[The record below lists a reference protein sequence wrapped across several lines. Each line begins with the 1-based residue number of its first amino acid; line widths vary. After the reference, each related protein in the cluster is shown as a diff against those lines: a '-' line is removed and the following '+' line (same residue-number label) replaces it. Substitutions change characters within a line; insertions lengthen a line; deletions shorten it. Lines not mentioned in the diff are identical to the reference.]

1 MSFNSLLE
9 AESFIN
15 NLDEEN
21 KQRLVTTIS
30 FMLINNISQQN
41 NIDEFVL
48 IQKMIA
54 LIPNDNQKVFL
65 SELNGLVIKHLFKNN
80 IDVFPIIHKLS
91 TILAEDKKSK
101 IINDIN
107 FIINNTVKNKVNIT
121 TTQPI
126 ENKKE
131 NNFSSTNINFNNHQ
145 KSFSPPPPPP
155 PPPPPMLTNQVTK
168 FSVSNLNFP
177 QNLNATGTFNIK
189 SNDDKENQQSI
200 LPIKESLKYIIPLQ
214 TELAKKA
221 LYDIGTPSDIYQ
233 YLKAV
238 NGSTP
243 LDEIYLN
250 LYSKLDIIN
259 FISRTYSIYNSKY
272 INFKKDINMPK
283 DKDMKLRIGEWFVM
297 FGYLEEEKLPKIV
310 QLHAVAVRNNDVNNR
325 RFASK
330 TIINGQPVE
339 SKGPLFGNFLVDSE
353 IINKDQL
360 NQVLTVQ
367 NQFNEILANIK

>member
-21 KQRLVTTIS
+21 KQKLVTTIS

-91 TILAEDKKSK
+91 TILTEDKKNK

-107 FIINNTVKNKVNIT
+107 FIISNTVKSKVSIT
-121 TTQPI
+121 TTQTI
-126 ENKKE
+126 DNKKE
-131 NNFSSTNINFNNHQ
+131 NTFSNTNINFSNQ
-145 KSFSPPPPPP
+145 SKSFPPPPP

-177 QNLNATGTFNIK
+177 QNLNVTGTFNLK
-189 SNDDKENQQSI
+189 VNEDKENQKSI

-221 LYDIGTPSDIYQ
+221 LNDIGTPSDVYQ

-243 LDEIYLN
+243 LDEIYLS
-250 LYSKLDIIN
+250 LYSKLDVIN
-259 FISRTYSIYNSKY
+259 FISRTYAIYNSKY

-353 IINKDQL
+353 IINRDQL

-367 NQFNEILANIK
+367 NQFNEIIANIK